1 MVADG
6 KRDGGLGMVI
16 ETRDFGPI
24 EIQDDEVIGF
34 PDGIYGF
41 DDSRRFALLDTGSTA
56 GMMHLQCVDSPT
68 PRFIVLDPFM
78 ILEDYAPEI
87 PPEAFK
93 KLRAGSV
100 EDLSLLV
107 IAVIPQDFKASTV
120 NLKSPIAINFKEH
133 LGMQVILGNRD
144 YSVRFRLFNPER
156 TA

>member
-1 MVADG
+1 
-6 KRDGGLGMVI
+6 MVI

-24 EIQDDEVIGF
+24 EIQEDEVIHF

-41 DDSRRFALLDTGSTA
+41 DDSKRFALLNTGSAA

-68 PRFIVLDPFM
+68 PRFIVLDPFL

-87 PPEAFK
+87 PPEAMN
-93 KLRAGSV
+93 KLRV
-100 EDLSLLV
+100 ESLEALSLLV
-107 IAVIPQDFKASTV
+107 IAVIPKDFRTSTV

-144 YSVRFRLFNPER
+144 YSVRFRLFNHER

>member
-1 MVADG
+1 
-6 KRDGGLGMVI
+6 MVI
-16 ETRDFGPI
+16 ETRDFGPL
-24 EIQDDEVIGF
+24 EIQDDQVIHF

-41 DDSRRFALLDTGSTA
+41 DDSRRFALLDTGSSA

-68 PRFIVLDPFM
+68 PRFIVLDPFL

-93 KLRAGSV
+93 KLRA
-100 EDLSLLV
+100 ETLEELTLLV
-107 IAVIPQDFKASTV
+107 IAVIPQDFRASTV
-120 NLKSPIAINFKEH
+120 YLKSPIAINFKQH

-144 YSVRFRLFNPER
+144 YSVRFRLFDHER

>member
-1 MVADG
+1 M
-6 KRDGGLGMVI
+6 LI
-16 ETRDFGPI
+16 ETRDFGPV
-24 EIQDDEVIGF
+24 EIHDDEVIHF

-41 DDSRRFALLDTGSTA
+41 DDSKRFALLDIGSTA

-87 PPEAFK
+87 PAETCK
-93 KLRAGSV
+93 KLRTESLD
-100 EDLSLLV
+100 ELSLLV
-107 IAVIPQDFKASTV
+107 IAVIPEDFRAATV

-144 YSVRFRLFNPER
+144 YSVRFRLFSRER
-156 TA
+156 TS

>member
-1 MVADG
+1 
-6 KRDGGLGMVI
+6 MVI
-16 ETRDFGPI
+16 ETRDFGPL
-24 EIQDDEVIGF
+24 EIQDDQVIHF

-41 DDSRRFALLDTGSTA
+41 DDSRRFALLDTGSSA

-68 PRFIVLDPFM
+68 PRFIVLDPFL

-93 KLRAGSV
+93 KLRA
-100 EDLSLLV
+100 ETLEELTLLV
-107 IAVIPQDFKASTV
+107 IAVIPQDFRASTV
-120 NLKSPIAINFKEH
+120 NLKSPIAINFKQH

-144 YSVRFRLFNPER
+144 YSVRFRLFDHER

>member
-1 MVADG
+1 M
-6 KRDGGLGMVI
+6 LI
-16 ETRDFGPI
+16 ETRDFGPV
-24 EIQDDEVIGF
+24 EITEDEIIQF

-41 DDSRRFALLDTGSTA
+41 DDSRRFALLDTGSSA

-78 ILEDYAPEI
+78 ILEDYAPEL
-87 PPEAFK
+87 PADALK
-93 KLRAGSV
+93 KLRADTL
-100 EDLSLLV
+100 EELSLFV
-107 IAVIPQDFKASTV
+107 IAVIPQDFRSSTV

-144 YSVRFRLFNPER
+144 YSVRFRLFNSER